1 MTQRD
6 RGSKPREIRAELDRT
21 RASLDRAFDALGSRL
36 TPSSLL
42 WDGIGVFRDG
52 ASAGVSRAMQMA
64 QQHPLPACVIG
75 IGVGW
80 LLLENARSGRG
91 DGTYRGTPAE
101 QAAGGY
107 ASGRYGT
114 YPGTPAEAEEFIAA
128 GYSVE
133 PSGGSAVR
141 QPVAGAVQKAG
152 EVASRA
158 GERVSETAEAVKE
171 KAGRAAET
179 VKEQASQAAGAVRQ
193 QTAQAVDTVR
203 EQAAHT
209 AEAVKTRASRVG
221 QQARQ
226 TAQRAGSEFDH
237 LLREQPLVVGL
248 GAMAVGVLAGL
259 LLPSTR
265 REDEVLGE
273 VRDRKLDAARTAARE
288 TLEKGKQV
296 ARTAVESARQTVKE
310 EAERQQLTPRAVV
323 DRVVGAPSPQP
334 PASPPAPNPTA
345 G

>member
-1 MTQRD
+1 MAEREDPMSD
-6 RGSKPREIRAELDRT
+6 RGRGSRPREIRAELDRT

-52 ASAGVSRAMQMA
+52 ASAGVSRAAQMA

-80 LLLENARSGRG
+80 LLLENARSG
-91 DGTYRGTPAE
+91 
-101 QAAGGY
+101 GGE
-107 ASGRYGT
+107 GT

-128 GYSVE
+128 GYSTE
-133 PSGGSAVR
+133 HGGGSAVR
-141 QPVAGAVQKAG
+141 EQASRAVHKVG

-158 GERVSETAEAVKE
+158 GDRASETAEGVRE
-171 KAGRAAET
+171 KAGRVAET

-193 QTAQAVDTVR
+193 QTAHAVETVR
-203 EQAAHT
+203 EKTAHT
-209 AEAVKTRASRVG
+209 AEGVKSRASRMG
-221 QQARQ
+221 QQARH
-226 TAQRAGSEFDH
+226 TAQRASSEFDH

-248 GAMAVGVLAGL
+248 GALAVGVLAGL
-259 LLPSTR
+259 LLPATR
-265 REDEVLGE
+265 REDEAMGE
-273 VRDRKLDAARTAARE
+273 VRDRKLDQARSAARE

-296 ARTAVESARQTVKE
+296 ARTAVESAKQTAKV

-323 DRVVGAPSPQP
+323 DRVVGAQPAPQP
-334 PASPPAPNPTA
+334 PSAPPPNPTA
-345 G
+345 P